1 MLGDGPSLEYRGSDC
16 YPSGAPIRR
25 TSASPCDRTLAD
37 LHESHVMAD
46 DEYAALASQRP
57 DSVYAFR
64 ALDLFCTGGVCG
76 AQVPGSTLVGVGDRS
91 HWTFEGALY
100 VAPFL
105 ACFLDRNG
113 LLFPP
118 GVDLGERSPTW

>member
-1 MLGDGPSLEYRGSDC
+1 MQCHLAYAQNLV
-16 YPSGAPIRR
+16 AA
-25 TSASPCDRTLAD
+25 TSHIQASYLQ
-37 LHESHVMAD
+37 H
-46 DEYAALASQRP
+46 
-57 DSVYAFR
+57 
-64 ALDLFCTGGVCG
+64 
-76 AQVPGSTLVGVGDRS
+76 LVAIGIGRLVAVGDRS